1 MENERR
7 TREFSSDSGVREVAG
22 EVYLP
27 FRTLRAEIKKEDMS
41 DKETVRKRINS
52 FIDPKSGTDNA
63 AEITRLIKSVFDDFL
78 AQGLTPE
85 KATEKSRIEVL
96 SWKYLFRV
104 RKSDF
109 AELLAQIEKVCA
121 ACDFSRL
128 VTPPIEVIESDSGK
142 IKIYFRKKRFQI
154 QVPKGYEIKKEHLDK
169 MSKTLE
175 EFYFDNL
182 DDFGDR
188 TLKATMTVARLESL
202 PRYDLWFE

>member
-1 MENERR
+1 
-7 TREFSSDSGVREVAG
+7 
-22 EVYLP
+22 
-27 FRTLRAEIKKEDMS
+27 MS
-41 DKETVRKRINS
+41 DKELVRKRINS
-52 FIDPKSGTDNA
+52 FINPKVGADNS
-63 AEITRLIKSVFDDFL
+63 AEIMRLIKSVFDDYL
-78 AQGLTPE
+78 NQGLTPE
-85 KATEKSRIEVL
+85 KATEKARIEIM

-121 ACDFSRL
+121 GCDFTRL
-128 VTPPIEVIESDSGK
+128 VTPQVEVIESDSGK
-142 IKIYFRKKRFQI
+142 IKIYFRKRKFQI
-154 QVPKGYEIKKEHLDK
+154 QVPKGYAIQPPHLEK

-188 TLKATMTVARLESL
+188 TLKATMTVSRLESL

>member
-1 MENERR
+1 
-7 TREFSSDSGVREVAG
+7 
-22 EVYLP
+22 
-27 FRTLRAEIKKEDMS
+27 MS
-41 DKETVRKRINS
+41 DKELVRKRINS
-52 FIDPKSGTDNA
+52 FINPKAGADNT
-63 AEITRLIKSVFDDFL
+63 AEITRLIKTVFDDFL
-78 AQGLTPE
+78 NQGLSPE
-85 KATEKSRIEVL
+85 KATEKARIEIL

-121 ACDFSRL
+121 GCDFTRL
-128 VTPPIEVIESDSGK
+128 ITPPIEVIESDSGK
-142 IKIYFRKKRFQI
+142 VKIYFRKRKFQI
-154 QVPKGYEIKKEHLDK
+154 QVPKGYTIQKANMDR
-169 MSKTLE
+169 MAKTLE

>member
-1 MENERR
+1 
-7 TREFSSDSGVREVAG
+7 
-22 EVYLP
+22 
-27 FRTLRAEIKKEDMS
+27 MS
-41 DKETVRKRINS
+41 DKELVRKKINS
-52 FIDPKSGTDNA
+52 FINPKSGADNT

-78 AQGLTPE
+78 AQGLSPE
-85 KATEKSRIEVL
+85 KASEKARIEIL

-104 RKSDF
+104 RKSEF
-109 AELLAQIEKVCA
+109 AELLAQIEKVCST
-121 ACDFSRL
+121 CDFGRL
-128 VTPPIEVIESDSGK
+128 LTPAVEVIESDSGK
-142 IKIYFRKKRFQI
+142 IKIYFRKRKFQI
-154 QVPKGYEIKKEHLDK
+154 QTPKGYLIQKEHLDR

>member
-1 MENERR
+1 
-7 TREFSSDSGVREVAG
+7 
-22 EVYLP
+22 
-27 FRTLRAEIKKEDMS
+27 MS
-41 DKETVRKRINS
+41 DKELVRKRINS
-52 FIDPKSGTDNA
+52 FINPKAGADNT
-63 AEITRLIKSVFDDFL
+63 AEITRLIKTVFDDFL
-78 AQGLTPE
+78 NQGLTPE
-85 KATEKSRIEVL
+85 KATEKARIEIL

-121 ACDFSRL
+121 GCDFTRL
-128 VTPPIEVIESDSGK
+128 ITPPIEVIESDSGK
-142 IKIYFRKKRFQI
+142 VKIYFRKRKFQI
-154 QVPKGYEIKKEHLDK
+154 QVPKGYTIQKANMDR
-169 MSKTLE
+169 MAKTLE